1 MGSSSQDSLNAGGKI
16 HELLVGKFSL
26 IQKAADSEG
35 PGLWQVVG
43 SGWGA
48 EVTEVRKLR
57 GPCPVWLQH
66 QGAGIASCLSP

>member
-1 MGSSSQDSLNAGGKI
+1 MHGLEGIWGVFQPGPLNAGGKI
-16 HELLVGKFSL
+16 HELLVGKFFL

-57 GPCPVWLQH
+57 GPGPVWL
-66 QGAGIASCLSP
+66 